1 MSIETV
7 FNDNSLYT
15 AKSFKLF
22 TLEDNKY
29 EYNEETAKEMI
40 EYLGLDTDKIITRC
54 NECKKEFPFDV
65 KKKCIDFLSD
75 INETTNYMQVTTN
88 FSNAPSGRIYMD
100 GGKIWGG
107 MPPYPEKNLLSYN
120 KWYIEYQ
127 FTCNNDS
134 NHRYLMIL
142 SIEQKK
148 DTFIIK
154 KVGQDPSMLDVH
166 GFDFD
171 KYKKQ
176 LEKLKAYDDYKKADL
191 SNADHFYVGAYAY
204 LRRVF
209 EKMLNK
215 YIKDNN
221 VTLEDEHVDTK
232 IKSVKEYFDPRI
244 KDLLKNLYSI
254 LSKSI
259 HELDEEQSKNYYQY
273 LKAVIDMQLEFEYTE
288 DEKNNQSK
296 QLNSILN
303 KIVNE
308 IK

>member
-1 MSIETV
+1 MNIENV

-15 AKSFKLF
+15 AKKFNLF
-22 TLEDNKY
+22 TLKDNKY
-29 EYNEETAKEMI
+29 EYNEEIAKEMI
-40 EYLGLDTDKIITRC
+40 EYLGINNDKIVTLC
-54 NECKKEFPFDV
+54 NKCNKEFPFNYV
-65 KKKCIDFLSD
+65 KRFFGFFSD
-75 INETTNYMQVTTN
+75 INNTTNYMGITN
-88 FSNAPSGRIYMD
+88 KSEDGMGGRIDIKTGNLYGD
-100 GGKIWGG
+100 
-107 MPPYPEKNLLSYN
+107 MPPYRLNYLAEHK
-120 KWYIEYQ
+120 KWYVEYQ
-127 FTCNNDS
+127 FVCSNDS
-134 NHRYLMIL
+134 SHRYLMIL
-142 SIEQKK
+142 SIEQNKE
-148 DTFIIK
+148 TFTIK

-191 SNADHFYVGAYAY
+191 SNVDHFYVGAYAY

-209 EKMLNK
+209 EKMINK

-221 VTLEDEHVDTK
+221 VTLEDDHVETK
-232 IKSVKEYFDPRI
+232 IKAVKDYFDPRI
-244 KDLLKNLYSI
+244 KSLLKNLYSI

-288 DEKNNQSK
+288 EEKNNQSK

-303 KIVNE
+303 RIVNE